1 MASACKTMLF
11 QDGIFQMILT
21 VLQYLKSG
29 VCMCVCV
36 GQRQMLSVFL
46 NTHSSVLRQGFSLIL
61 ELTNGLAGWPVSPR
75 DPPVSSSPP
84 QPLPLPPSYK
94 SAGDGISSLHVQQA

>member
-1 MASACKTMLF
+1 MMFDWVDVCTLSWVYMCVWCVCVF
-11 QDGIFQMILT
+11 R
-21 VLQYLKSG
+21 VC